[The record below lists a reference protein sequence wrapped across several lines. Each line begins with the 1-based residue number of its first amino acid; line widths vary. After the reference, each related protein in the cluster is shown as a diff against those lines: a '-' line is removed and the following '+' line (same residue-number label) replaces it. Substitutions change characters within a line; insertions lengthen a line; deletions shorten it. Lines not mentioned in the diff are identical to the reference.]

1 MKILNWEKFL
11 EGVSIENNKFEY
23 YLPTYEEAR
32 EICDTHDNF
41 IFYESKQKI
50 QGFDVSI
57 FNYRLAFQSHFT
69 NPIEGKDIKAHEM
82 RGLTFVFN
90 SDGTIFNRFLLL
102 DKFFNVDQ
110 TPCSMYSILKD
121 YKIKNIF
128 NKEDGSIASFIKLP
142 NGNVVGKSKTSFESD
157 QAIGIQKIYD
167 EDKNIQRFVN
177 WSLDN
182 EIMPIF
188 EYVSPQN
195 RIVLSYTN
203 TKLILLRMRD
213 NKTGEYLDIN
223 NFSKELDGI
232 SVVESEDGHTL
243 DDLIEL
249 SKITQDKEGWVV
261 QFQNGKMA
269 KIKTDWYRSLH
280 GIFMDEI
287 NRENSLIK
295 LIVNE
300 TIDDVLPQIDAVKR
314 EEIKEL
320 IDKVNNY
327 IKGVSN
333 EVDNLVSKYNGSR
346 KDFAITYIKHPLF
359 PIAMGAINGKDKMD
373 SIKNRILVETKD
385 LLRARKWIEKNL

>member
-195 RIVLSYTN
+195 RIVLSYAN